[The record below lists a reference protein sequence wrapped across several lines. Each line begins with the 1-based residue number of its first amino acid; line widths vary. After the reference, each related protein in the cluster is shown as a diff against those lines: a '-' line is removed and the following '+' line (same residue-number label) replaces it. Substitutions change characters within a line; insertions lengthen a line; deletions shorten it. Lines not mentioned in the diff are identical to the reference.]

1 MKKYIFEEK
10 INVWYDVIKVNKF
23 IMKRDV
29 YMLYW
34 SIFLIILV
42 FLGLMIWLDV
52 IIVRFEMNVFNIIL
66 LVVVNVLFLFIIS
79 LLFWFIVIK
88 VYLYKIIIV
97 IDKDDEI
104 KVKYW
109 VRKYVKVGCKK
120 YLYSYIDYLS

>member
-29 YMLYW
+29 YMLYR

-42 FLGLMIWLDV
+42 FLGLMIWSDF

-66 LVVVNVLFLFIIS
+66 LVVVNVLFSFIIS
-79 LLFWFIVIK
+79 LSFWFIVIK
-88 VYLYKIIIV
+88 IYLYKIIIV
-97 IDKDDEI
+97 IDKEDEI

-109 VRKYVKVGCKK
+109 VKKYVKVGCKK